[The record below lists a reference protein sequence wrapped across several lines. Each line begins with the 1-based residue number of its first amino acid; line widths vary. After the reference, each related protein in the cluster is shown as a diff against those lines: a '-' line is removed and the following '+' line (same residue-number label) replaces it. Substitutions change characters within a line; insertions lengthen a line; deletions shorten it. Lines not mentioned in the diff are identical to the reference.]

1 MKVKTRLRRLRTKV
15 ASTPK
20 LGIALGCAVVV
31 AVCLTVISILIYYG
45 AGFYKFDL
53 SRPGYEKE
61 RSQVTNDSDS
71 TPKNYDTT
79 SPITSKA
86 LDDFLRDY
94 DTGTTKAA
102 AYGDFRDQSLSDT
115 DLRLTGE

>member
-1 MKVKTRLRRLRTKV
+1 MIMNVHLRRIRTKV
-15 ASTPK
+15 KSMPK

-31 AVCLTVISILIYYG
+31 AMCLTVVSILIYYG

-61 RSQVTNDSDS
+61 RSQVTNDSNS

-94 DTGTTKAA
+94 DTGTSKAT

-115 DLRLTGE
+115 ELRLGE